1 MLYRRYYSEL
11 ARLIY
16 AVAYID
22 GRITT
27 EEKDELKKIV
37 KNELLATDKH
47 IDKFGTQ
54 AAYYTEIEFDIL
66 EETIA
71 DPEEAFASFINYLE
85 EHASAIDERMREVS
99 LRVAKKIASAY
110 RKTNSKEN
118 KLISLLEE
126 RLKTLPA

>member
-22 GRITT
+22 GRITA
-27 EEKDELKKIV
+27 EEKEELKEIV
-37 KNELLATDKH
+37 KNELLPADNH
-47 IDKFGTQ
+47 VDKFGTR
-54 AAYYTEIEFDIL
+54 AAYYTLIEFDIL

-85 EHASAIDERMREVS
+85 EHASAIDEQMREVS
-99 LRVAKKIASAY
+99 LRVAKKIAAAY
-110 RKTNSKEN
+110 RNINSKEN
-118 KLISLLEE
+118 KLISILEE
-126 RLKTLPA
+126 RLKSLPA

>member
-85 EHASAIDERMREVS
+85 EHASAIDEQMREVS